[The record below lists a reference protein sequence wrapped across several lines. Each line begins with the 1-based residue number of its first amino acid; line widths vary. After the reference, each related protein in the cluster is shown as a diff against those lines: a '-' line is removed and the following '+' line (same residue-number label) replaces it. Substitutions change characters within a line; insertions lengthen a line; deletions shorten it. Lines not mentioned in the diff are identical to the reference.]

1 VDGEGF
7 GIGKNIAKH
16 IDALQRVFALAV
28 QYWSRLGFDFS
39 GRPVEC
45 AISRSWWPWPW
56 PVAQTATTS
65 DWERPIIRGNR
76 LAQSL
81 PDLARQNRR
90 KRMRDKKHTYGTWVN
105 HFGRAVFESLWR
117 AMSSTLMKRR
127 AILIFAVRT
136 LARLA
141 SRWACHI
148 AGAADRAIPS
158 P

>member
-1 VDGEGF
+1 MPSKNGDADGEGF

-28 QYWSRLGFDFS
+28 QYWSCLGSIFLGDQS
-39 GRPVEC
+39 NAQSRDLRP
-45 AISRSWWPWPW
+45 WPWPW

-81 PDLARQNRR
+81 PDLARQNCR

-117 AMSSTLMKRR
+117 AMSSTL
-127 AILIFAVRT
+127 
-136 LARLA
+136 
-141 SRWACHI
+141 
-148 AGAADRAIPS
+148 
-158 P
+158 